1 VEEYDFRSSGV
12 ETAEE
17 YAAIL
22 SCLSF
27 LHEDEKARPTNRA
40 IVSAACEGVKITH
53 GEIENK
59 VPAQAELHHVP

>member
-1 VEEYDFRSSGV
+1 MISGLRSLKPLKKN
-12 ETAEE
+12 
-17 YAAIL
+17 AAIL

-27 LHEDEKARPTNRA
+27 LRQYEKARPTNRA